1 MGNEYHETLNSSAEK
16 HLVNLNYSGGY
27 LLVLVIIIN
36 RNCCLQ
42 VFSKIPWDTPVKG
55 VLNSNALAKC
65 WFNKANMQRNVHR
78 EPQGRAIAC
87 GFLKADG

>member
-16 HLVNLNYSGGY
+16 HLVNPNYSGGY
-27 LLVLVIIIN
+27 LLELVIIIN
-36 RNCCLQ
+36 RKCSLQ

-55 VLNSNALAKC
+55 VLNSNTLAKW
-65 WFNKANMQRNVHR
+65 WFNKANMQRKVHC

-87 GFLKADG
+87 SFPKADG